1 VLLHVSKTAPLWY
14 DFWIGIA
21 GTDKP
26 RQLTSMILRAI
37 SSLMMFSSC
46 LMPTAAAAGTFANP
60 GLLGDPIALNI
71 GLGCGWQDQCIAAQK
86 RAMTKSLK
94 FVAKYRPPEWRV
106 HLCNRNAARS
116 SARVDWVGFDH
127 CVRNEALRPPPPPPL
142 RAIAKAKAKRTK
154 NAPLKRLPA
163 RKKARGAG
171 A

>member
-1 VLLHVSKTAPLWY
+1 MFIRSKLAA
-14 DFWIGIA
+14 IA
-21 GTDKP
+21 FA
-26 RQLTSMILRAI
+26 ILA
-37 SSLMMFSSC
+37 SPAVAGSLA
-46 LMPTAAAAGTFANP
+46 TP

-142 RAIAKAKAKRTK
+142 RAVAKAKAKRPK

-163 RKKARGAG
+163 RKKARASTV
-171 A
+171 